1 MAVSSMTFYIVYVCI
16 AEKEGRNFLYKIKQT
31 ESRFYNN
38 VQNCLARRIV
48 ALSWKHRIT
57 VRITVQAFKL
67 AKYKHI

>member
-48 ALSWKHRIT
+48 ALS
-57 VRITVQAFKL
+57 
-67 AKYKHI
+67 